1 MVSQTDKIPGLGKAL
16 LWLLLDGEDYFQAV
30 GDFEESFRY
39 RKETK
44 GKTRALLWFW
54 YIFFKSLPGFIWDS
68 IYWRTI
74 MIKNYFKIAFRIIKR
89 QKLYSFLNI
98 VGLAVSLTCAFLIF
112 LHVKDELS
120 YETNFPKAER
130 LYRIQTNS
138 KYGSTFRYWGA
149 SAPALGPILEET
161 FPEVEKTARIRD
173 LGREILSYQSPQGTT
188 KRFEERRGFIAD
200 SSIIPMF
207 DLEFLNGDPRTALA
221 EPNTVVLTESLAKKY
236 FGKEDPMGKTL
247 LNENNKRP
255 FQVTGIIEDMPRN
268 THLRIQYL
276 ISMPTF
282 VSIMGNPELLNHR
295 TWKAVFTYV
304 LLKPDQT
311 PKTFS
316 AKAPAF
322 MKSFHADYPGRQEE
336 ILLQPIRKIHLHS
349 KLEGEIGANS
359 DIAYVYIFS
368 GTALLLLL
376 IAAVNFVNLSTA
388 QSFKRMKEIG
398 IRKVV
403 GARKGQVIK
412 QYLGESLLVTS
423 LSAGLTAFLLYLL
436 LPLYN
441 QMTGKEITFGHI
453 AQVQNIL
460 FLVLMMGLLSLLA
473 GVYPAFFASGF
484 QPVSTLKTTR
494 DPRSST
500 TRLRKG
506 LVIFQ
511 FVISIFMIFST
522 ITIYRQLVFFHN
534 QDLGFDKD
542 RLVALR
548 LYGEFRQDVLS
559 NSNALKTEILRHSA
573 VSHVALSSNLPG
585 SLFSNER
592 LTPVSVADKS
602 SLPML
607 RFMRVDEDFIEAA
620 GLEIVKGRNFDR
632 VSDQRG
638 AYIIA
643 ESVADVLD
651 LEQPIGVECRS
662 DIHGDVEP
670 IVGVIKD
677 FHFSSLHNRIEPLV
691 LEYRPN
697 WTGYLLVKVEAG
709 RFGEVLEF
717 LRQKF
722 DEVAPDHLFSYVF
735 ADDYFNR
742 NYEME
747 NRSYRLFRIFS
758 FIALLVA
765 CLGLFGLTVYAA
777 EIRVKEI
784 GIRKVL
790 GASVPSITVLMSKEF
805 ILWVVVANII
815 AWPAAYLAMNSWLEN
830 FAYRVHIHVWTFMLS
845 AALVFLFALMTV
857 SYQAIRAAVSNPVDS
872 LRYE

>member
-1 MVSQTDKIPGLGKAL
+1 M
-16 LWLLLDGEDYFQAV
+16 
-30 GDFEESFRY
+30 
-39 RKETK
+39 
-44 GKTRALLWFW
+44 
-54 YIFFKSLPGFIWDS
+54 FFKSLPGFLRDTL
-68 IYWRTI
+68 YWRGI
-74 MIKNYFKIAFRIIKR
+74 MIKNYFKIALRIIKR

-98 VGLAVSLTCAFLIF
+98 VGLAVSLTCSFLIF
-112 LHVKDELS
+112 LHVKNELS
-120 YETNFPKAER
+120 YEKNFPKVDR
-130 LYRIQTNS
+130 LYRLQTNS
-138 KYGSTFRYWGA
+138 KYGTTFRNWGA

-173 LGREILSYQSPQGTT
+173 LGREILIYQSSQGAI
-188 KRFEERRGFIAD
+188 KRFEEGGGFIAD
-200 SSIIPMF
+200 PSIFVMF
-207 DLEFLNGDPRTALA
+207 DLEFLSGDPESALE
-221 EPNTVVLTESLAKKY
+221 EPFTVVLTESLANKY
-236 FGKEDPMGKTL
+236 FAGEDPIGRIL
-247 LNENNKRP
+247 LNESRKQPYR
-255 FQVTGIIEDMPRN
+255 VTGIIPDMPRN
-268 THLRIQYL
+268 THLKIEYM
-276 ISMPTF
+276 ISMPSF
-282 VSIMGNPELLNHR
+282 VAMMGVPEILNHR
-295 TWKAVFTYV
+295 TWKSFFTYV
-304 LLKPDQT
+304 LLRPDQ
-311 PKTFS
+311 KVESFH

-322 MKSFHADYPGRQEE
+322 MKSYHAESPERQEE

-376 IAAVNFVNLSTA
+376 IAAVNFINLSTA

-398 IRKVV
+398 IRKIV
-403 GARKGQVIK
+403 GARRGQVIK
-412 QYLGESLLVTS
+412 QYLGESMLITA
-423 LSAGLTAFLLYLL
+423 LSAGFTLILLNLFL
-436 LPLYN
+436 PFYN
-441 QMTGKEITFGHI
+441 QMTGKNITFGNI
-453 AQVQNIL
+453 AQAQNIL
-460 FLVLMMGLLSLLA
+460 FSLLLMAILSILA

-484 QPVSTLKTTR
+484 QPISTLKTIR

-534 QDLGFDKD
+534 KDLGFDKD
-542 RLVALR
+542 KLVALR
-548 LYGEFRQDVLS
+548 LYGEFRQDVIS
-559 NSNALKTEILRHSA
+559 NTDALKTEILRHSA
-573 VSHVALSSNLPG
+573 VSHVALSSNLLG
-585 SLFSNER
+585 SSFSNER
-592 LTPVSVADKS
+592 LTPISVADKS

-620 GLEIVKGRNFDR
+620 GLEIIEGRNFSRATDKK
-632 VSDQRG
+632 G

-643 ESVADVLD
+643 ESVAEVLD
-651 LEQPIGVECRS
+651 LEQPLGVECRS
-662 DIHGDVEP
+662 DIHGEVEP

-677 FHFSSLHNRIEPLV
+677 FHFASLHNSIEPLV
-691 LEYRPN
+691 LEYRPT
-697 WTGYLLVKVEAG
+697 WTGYLFVRVESG

-735 ADDYFNR
+735 ADEYFNR
-742 NYEME
+742 NYDIE
-747 NRSYRLFRIFS
+747 NRSYSLFRVFS
-758 FIALLVA
+758 MIALLVA

-790 GASVPSITVLMSKEF
+790 GASVPSITALMSREF
-805 ILWVVVANII
+805 ILWVFIANII
-815 AWPAAYLAMNSWLEN
+815 AWPAAYLAMNRWLAN
-830 FAYRVHIHVWTFMLS
+830 FVYRVHIHMWTFVFS
-845 AALVFLFALMTV
+845 AALVILFALATV

>member
-1 MVSQTDKIPGLGKAL
+1 
-16 LWLLLDGEDYFQAV
+16 
-30 GDFEESFRY
+30 
-39 RKETK
+39 
-44 GKTRALLWFW
+44 
-54 YIFFKSLPGFIWDS
+54 
-68 IYWRTI
+68 
-74 MIKNYFKIAFRIIKR
+74 
-89 QKLYSFLNI
+89 LNI

-130 LYRIQTNS
+130 LYRLQTNS
-138 KYGSTFRYWGA
+138 KYGSIFRYWGA
-149 SAPALGPILEET
+149 SAPGLGPILEET
-161 FPEVEKTARIRD
+161 FPEVEKSARIRN
-173 LGREILSYQSPQGTT
+173 LGREILSYQPSQGPT
-188 KRFEERRGFIAD
+188 KRFEERGGFLAD
-200 SSIIPMF
+200 LSIISMF
-207 DLEFLNGDPRTALA
+207 DLKFLHGDPQTALE
-221 EPNTVVLTESLAKKY
+221 EPYTIILTESLARRY
-236 FGKEDPMGKTL
+236 FGNEDPTGKIL
-247 LNENNKRP
+247 MNENNKRP
-255 FQVTGIIEDMPRN
+255 FQVTGVIEDMPRN
-268 THLRIQYL
+268 THLRIQYM

-282 VSIMGNPELLNHR
+282 TAMRENPELLNHR
-295 TWKAVFTYV
+295 TWKAVFTY
-304 LLKPDQT
+304 LLLRPGQT
-311 PKTFS
+311 PDSFA
-316 AKAPAF
+316 AKAPSF

-349 KLEGEIGANS
+349 KLEGEISANS

-412 QYLGESLLVTS
+412 QYLGESLLITA

-441 QMTGKEITFGHI
+441 QMTGKEIAFGHI
-453 AQVQNIL
+453 VQVQNIF
-460 FLVLMMGLLSLLA
+460 FLLLMMALLSLLA

-522 ITIYRQLVFFHN
+522 ITIYRQLVFFHHR
-534 QDLGFDKD
+534 DLGFDKD

-548 LYGEFRQDVLS
+548 LYGEFRQNVLG

-585 SLFSNER
+585 SSFSNER

-607 RFMRVDEDFIEAA
+607 RFMRVDEDFIQAA
-620 GLEIVKGRNFDR
+620 GLEIVRGRNFDK
-632 VSDQRG
+632 VADQKG

-651 LEQPIGVECRS
+651 LEQPIGIECRS
-662 DIHGDVEP
+662 DIHGEMEP

-691 LEYRPN
+691 LEYRPY
-697 WTGYLLVKVEAG
+697 WTGYLLVKIETG

-722 DEVAPDHLFSYVF
+722 QEVAPDHLFSYVF
-735 ADDYFNR
+735 VDDFFNR
-742 NYEME
+742 NYEVE
-747 NRSYRLFRIFS
+747 NRSYGLFRIFS
-758 FIALLVA
+758 FIALFVA
-765 CLGLFGLTVYAA
+765 CLGLFGLTVYSA

-790 GASVPSITVLMSKEF
+790 GASVSSITVLMFKEF
-805 ILWVVVANII
+805 ILWVVIANII
-815 AWPAAYLAMNSWLEN
+815 AWPAAYLAMNRWLAN
-830 FAYRVHIHVWTFMLS
+830 FAYRIHIHVWTFVFS
-845 AALVFLFALMTV
+845 AALVFLFAVLTV

>member
-1 MVSQTDKIPGLGKAL
+1 
-16 LWLLLDGEDYFQAV
+16 
-30 GDFEESFRY
+30 
-39 RKETK
+39 
-44 GKTRALLWFW
+44 
-54 YIFFKSLPGFIWDS
+54 
-68 IYWRTI
+68 
-74 MIKNYFKIAFRIIKR
+74 MIKNYFKIAMRIIKR

-98 VGLAVSLTCAFLIF
+98 VGLAVSLTCSFLIF

-138 KYGSTFRYWGA
+138 QYGSTFRNWGA

-161 FPEVEKTARIRD
+161 IPEVEKTARLRD
-173 LGREILSYQSPQGTT
+173 LGREILSYQPSQGAV

-200 SSIIPMF
+200 PSIFAMF
-207 DLEFLNGDPRTALA
+207 DLEFLSGSPRSALE
-221 EPNTVVLTESLAKKY
+221 EPFSVVLTEPLAKKY
-236 FGKEDPMGKTL
+236 FADENPIGKTL
-247 LNENNKRP
+247 LNESREQSY
-255 FQVTGIIEDMPRN
+255 QVTGVIPDMPRN
-268 THLRIQYL
+268 THLKIEYM
-276 ISMPTF
+276 ISISSF
-282 VSIMGNPELLNHR
+282 AALMGFPEALTHR
-295 TWKAVFTYV
+295 TWKAFYTYV
-304 LLKPDQT
+304 LLRPDQS
-311 PKTFS
+311 PESFH

-322 MKSFHADYPGRQEE
+322 MKSYHAESPGRHEE

-349 KLEGEIGANS
+349 KLEGEIGHNS

-376 IAAVNFVNLSTA
+376 IAAVNFVNLATA

-412 QYLGESLLVTS
+412 QYLGESLLITA
-423 LSAGLTAFLLYLL
+423 LSAGLTAVLLYVL
-436 LPLYN
+436 LPFYN
-441 QMTGKEITFGHI
+441 KMTGKAIDFGHI
-453 AQVQNIL
+453 FQVQNIL
-460 FLVLMMGLLSLLA
+460 IFLLMIGLLSLLA

-484 QPVSTLKTTR
+484 QPINTLKTMR

-534 QDLGFDKD
+534 RDLGFDKD

-559 NSNALKTEILRHSA
+559 NTDALKTEILRHSA
-573 VSHVALSSNLPG
+573 VSHVALSSNLLG
-585 SLFSNER
+585 SSFSNER
-592 LTPVSVADKS
+592 LTPTSVADKS

-607 RFMRVDEDFIEAA
+607 RFMRVDEDFIETA
-620 GLEIVKGRNFDR
+620 GLEIVKGRNFDK
-632 VSDQRG
+632 VSDQNG

-643 ESVADVLD
+643 ESVAEALD
-651 LEQPIGVECRS
+651 LVQPLGVECRS
-662 DIHGDVEP
+662 DVHGEVAP

-677 FHFSSLHNRIEPLV
+677 FHFASLHNRIEPLV
-691 LEYRPN
+691 LEYRPE
-697 WTGYLLVKVEAG
+697 WTGYLFVKAEVD

-717 LRQKF
+717 LRQKY
-722 DEVAPDHLFSYVF
+722 DEIAPDQLFSYVF
-735 ADDYFNR
+735 QDEFFNR
-742 NYEME
+742 NYETE
-747 NRSYRLFRIFS
+747 NRSYRLFRIFAL
-758 FIALLVA
+758 IALLVA

-790 GASVPSITVLMSKEF
+790 GASIPSLTVLMSKEF
-805 ILWVVVANII
+805 ILWVIIANIL
-815 AWPAAYLAMNSWLEN
+815 AWPAAFLAMNRWLAN
-830 FAYRVHIHVWTFMLS
+830 FAYRVHIHVWTFVFS
-845 AALVFLFALMTV
+845 TALVILFALATV
-857 SYQAIRAAVSNPVDS
+857 SYQAIRTAFSNPVDS